1 MSANKTFLAIILFQ
15 FIPVLLYPPRT
26 LLSGIG
32 VILVALLFFVLL
44 GYGLWRK
51 RLWALTMSIFVQGLN
66 IIVRFMMFVQGL
78 NIIVRFMMFYPAAKT
93 PQGNWNIELIL
104 FTAAAMLLSGWILLR
119 LDKPDI
125 RSMITT

>member
-1 MSANKTFLAIILFQ
+1 MSTKNTFLAIVFLQ

-26 LLSGIG
+26 LLNGIS
-32 VILVALLFFVLL
+32 VVVVALLFFALL
-44 GYGLWRK
+44 GYGLWRR

-66 IIVRFMMFVQGL
+66 II
-78 NIIVRFMMFYPAAKT
+78 IRFMMFYPAAKT
-93 PQGNWNIELIL
+93 PQGSWNVELIL
-104 FTAAAMLLSGWILLR
+104 FTAIAVLLSGWILLR

>member
-1 MSANKTFLAIILFQ
+1 MSAKNTFLAIIILQ
-15 FIPVLLYPPRT
+15 FIPILLYPPRT
-26 LLSGIG
+26 LLSGLG
-32 VILVALLFFVLL
+32 VVVVVLLFFGLL

-66 IIVRFMMFVQGL
+66 IIVRFMMF
-78 NIIVRFMMFYPAAKT
+78 YPAAKT
-93 PQGNWNIELIL
+93 PQGNWNMELIL
-104 FTAAAMLLSGWILLR
+104 FTAIAMILSGWILLR

>member
-1 MSANKTFLAIILFQ
+1 MSTKKTFLAIIFLQ

-26 LLSGIG
+26 LISGIG
-32 VILVALLFFVLL
+32 VVIVALLFFAFL

-66 IIVRFMMFVQGL
+66 IIVRFMMF
-78 NIIVRFMMFYPAAKT
+78 YPSAKT
-93 PQGNWNIELIL
+93 PQGNWNVELII
-104 FTAAAMLLSGWILLR
+104 FTAVAMLLSGWTLLR

-125 RSMITT
+125 RSLITA

>member
-66 IIVRFMMFVQGL
+66 IIVRFMMF
-78 NIIVRFMMFYPAAKT
+78 YPAAKT